1 MKNNRLFWFTLI
13 LFISTLF
20 YNCSRQP
27 LSTATAVSEN
37 IDTAEPERY
46 PNQDSELAIL
56 MREMDVDANKIR
68 EAILSGKNFDDF
80 RAKFTKIHS
89 ATPTDSSVK
98 NNAYNALA
106 TNFLASLDKVYT
118 SEDKISSF
126 NLMVNDCLN
135 CHKTTCPGPTVRIK
149 KLTIVK

>member
-1 MKNNRLFWFTLI
+1 V
-13 LFISTLF
+13 S
-20 YNCSRQP
+20 
-27 LSTATAVSEN
+27 AVSETVS
-37 IDTAEPERY
+37 TAEPERY

-68 EAILSGKNFDDF
+68 EAILNGKNFDDF
-80 RAKFTKIHS
+80 RAKFAKIHS
-89 ATPTDSSVK
+89 ANPTDAGTKTKAFEAMAS
-98 NNAYNALA
+98 
-106 TNFLASLDKVYT
+106 NFLTSLDKVYT
-118 SEDKISSF
+118 ADDKIASF